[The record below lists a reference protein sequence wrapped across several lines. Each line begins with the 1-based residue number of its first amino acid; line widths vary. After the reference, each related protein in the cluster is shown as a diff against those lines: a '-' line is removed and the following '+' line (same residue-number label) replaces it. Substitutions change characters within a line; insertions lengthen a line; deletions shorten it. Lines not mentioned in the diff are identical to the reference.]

1 MKNKKPTPVVRFAAA
16 QFADPAWRLNNL
28 YWIINKDGKRV
39 RFQFNWAQ
47 EELYRNLHYQNIILK
62 ARQLGVSTFVS
73 LLMLDR
79 CVFNSNVRAG
89 TVAHDLPSAKGLFRD
104 KVKYPYENL
113 PEQLR
118 NVRAPLNNSSD
129 ELLLSNNS
137 SLRIATSMRSGTLN
151 MLHVSEFGKI
161 CARFPDRAREV
172 VAGSLNTLAAGAMS
186 FIKSTAEG
194 REGRFYEMCSLAQTK
209 QRLGAK
215 LTYMEARFHFLPWY
229 CDPSYVAEPYSIP
242 QAYAEYFNKLQIFH
256 GIELSPEQ
264 TVVVRLES
272 RNSVRRHETGISDH
286 SR

>member
-1 MKNKKPTPVVRFAAA
+1 MKSKPVVRFDAK
-16 QFADPAWRLNNL
+16 QFGDPAWRLNNL
-28 YWIINKDGKRV
+28 YWIIKDGKRV
-39 RFQFNWAQ
+39 RFKFNWAQ
-47 EELYRNLHYQNIILK
+47 EQLYRNIHYHNIILK

-104 KVKYPYENL
+104 KVKFPYENL

-118 NVRAPLNNSSD
+118 SVRAPLNDSSD

-172 VAGSLNTLAAGAMS
+172 VSGSLNTLPAGSMS
-186 FIKSTAEG
+186 FIESTAEG
-194 REGRFYEMCSLAQTK
+194 KEGRFYEMCSLAQTK
-209 QRLGAK
+209 LRLGHK
-215 LTYMEARFHFLPWY
+215 LTPMEAKFHFLPWQ
-229 CDPSYVAEPYSIP
+229 CDPSYVAEPYPIP
-242 QAYAEYFNKLQIFH
+242 QAYVEYFEKKKALH
-256 GIELSPEQ
+256 GINLSPEQ
-264 TVVVRLES
+264 QAWYVLKAE
-272 RNSVRRHETGISDH
+272 NSIRRHETGVSNH